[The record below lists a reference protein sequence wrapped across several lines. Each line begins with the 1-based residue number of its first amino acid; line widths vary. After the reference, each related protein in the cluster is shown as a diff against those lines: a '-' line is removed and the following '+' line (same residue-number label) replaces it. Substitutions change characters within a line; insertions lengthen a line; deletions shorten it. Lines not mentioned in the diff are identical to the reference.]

1 MMALVPSTN
10 TNNTRNVNTEKIHD
24 DFRTMKKFVVKPE
37 QNNQS
42 ATNDLTQTMARTVH
56 NDRTNNELN
65 MFISNT
71 GSRVSFNQ
79 SHTQDSRLQLQ
90 DATTFEQVYQFQQ
103 YRDAIPIASTANSN
117 SRQQYNDGMPLI
129 SNTASF
135 INRNRQTTPD
145 NSGIQLPLIETNQ
158 TRPMLRN
165 PLSKRTSEPLG
176 VLPLKRQRNPINSSS
191 ALTSDDAKQSLIHFT
206 EYDTT
211 SPTPQFTFRPTTP
224 KVNESPSR
232 LRTYNSQESATSVQY
247 REPLNKFSSPSQ
259 SISNTSTIES
269 PRLRINRVKK
279 STLNRPLS
287 TCDSVRDN
295 KIAYRLLIHDGRT
308 KDQTQEFLQFRQH
321 YSDVWGAIA
330 KLFGILEKLM
340 CNYFVPIAFIDGEK
354 VAELVQLIGSKRKP
368 TLNELLSTIINRNEV
383 ERLIKEPG
391 RRFRDK
397 HGKQRAAIII
407 QSYWRSYHARKIY
420 KNLKKRRWA
429 ANVIASTW
437 LKHSKLA
444 KIRKQ
449 LKLMRRRQLD
459 FFHKKQSEL
468 RDQWLYISSHRRT
481 IVHIPSLGLSE
492 CIRKTLDNLPL
503 KENYQI
509 GRLCELEDPNIDVIY
524 VSPMPVNDEIL
535 QYYNRLISLRALVE
549 QGSEQPAS
557 TTSNNTNERFVI
569 IVPEALN
576 RFPGQNMCLASLLK
590 YSPKALKQIKK
601 LIKDRSTYLV
611 TGISHMDDL
620 YISEYLDISIYGCEP
635 ESSYL
640 YSTKSGSKRIFK
652 SSNVP
657 MPYGEYDIYNQK
669 RLLESL
675 AQLIVEH
682 LDVQRWIFKIDDN
695 YDGLGI
701 AYCDIA
707 THLPCYKNVVEEVEK
722 SANQSVQKQS
732 YAQILCEL
740 SDVLDKHTIYINKS
754 QFNSWQEYL
763 KVFLSE
769 GGIIEAYP
777 PSNSVTSITVCLS
790 IEPDGHYSLV
800 CSGDQLHAESQF
812 SCWGL
817 SFPQTSAD
825 SNRLNTYCSSIVEQ
839 CQQRNIYGYIDIDFI
854 TFIDIKTKQQNLWV
868 IDLSIGYSEH
878 ISLSRVMQYITTGK
892 FNPQMHSFTVK
903 MKQLKQRLRNWQNG
917 APEYTI
923 VEKNRY
929 GILSSKLYH
938 RNLSNLHYSIFFQ
951 ICRTHGVGF
960 DIREKQGTI
969 FTLYECDHHE
979 HIGMITI
986 SDTLKTTLSNFA
998 CYLNTIYQ
1006 EITPADMQDS
1016 SNFILAVNDIENI
1029 LGITQETNSNV
1040 SLNSST
1046 S

>member
-10 TNNTRNVNTEKIHD
+10 TNNTRNANTEKIHD
-24 DFRTMKKFVVKPE
+24 EFRTMKKFVAKPE

-42 ATNDLTQTMARTVH
+42 ATNDLTQMMARTVH
-56 NDRTNNELN
+56 NDRTDNGLN
-65 MFISNT
+65 MFNKNA
-71 GSRVSFNQ
+71 GSRVPFNQ
-79 SHTQDSRLQLQ
+79 AHTQDSRLQLP
-90 DATTFEQVYQFQQ
+90 DETTFEQVYQFQQ
-103 YRDAIPIASTANSN
+103 YRDGIPIASAANSN

-129 SNTASF
+129 SNAASF

-158 TRPMLRN
+158 PRPMLRN

-191 ALTSDDAKQSLIHFT
+191 ALTSDDTKQSLIHLT

-211 SPTPQFTFRPTTP
+211 SPTPHFTFRPTTP
-224 KVNESPSR
+224 NANESPSR
-232 LRTYNSQESATSVQY
+232 LRTYDSQGSATSVQY
-247 REPLNKFSSPSQ
+247 REPLNKFSSPPQ

-279 STLNRPLS
+279 SALNRPLS

-330 KLFGILEKLM
+330 KLFDVLEKLM

-407 QSYWRSYHARKIY
+407 QSCWRSYHAREIY

-437 LKHSKLA
+437 LKHSKLV
-444 KIRKQ
+444 KLRKQ
-449 LKLMRRRQLD
+449 LKLMRRRQFD

-492 CIRKTLDNLPL
+492 GIRKNLDNLPL

-549 QGSEQPAS
+549 QGSEQPTP

-601 LIKDRSTYLV
+601 LIKDRSAYLV
-611 TGISHMDDL
+611 TGISHIDDL

-707 THLPCYKNVVEEVEK
+707 THLPCYKNVLEEVEK
-722 SANQSVQKQS
+722 SPNQSVRKQS
-732 YAQILCEL
+732 YTQVLCEL
-740 SDVLDKHTIYINKS
+740 SDVLDKHTIYINKK

-763 KVFLSE
+763 NVFLSE

-825 SNRLNTYCSSIVEQ
+825 SNQLNEYCSSIVEQ
-839 CQQRNIYGYIDIDFI
+839 CRQRNIYGYIDIDFI

-868 IDLSIGYSEH
+868 IDLCIGYSEH

-1006 EITPADMQDS
+1006 EITPVDMQES
-1016 SNFILAVNDIENI
+1016 SNFMLAVNDIENI
-1029 LGITQETNSNV
+1029 LGITQETNSKA
-1040 SLNSST
+1040 
-1046 S
+1046 